1 MSNLSDN
8 KFKDQKV
15 TADGSNRAFIEARN
29 IKTLWFNT
37 GTLCNIEC
45 KNCYIESSPKND
57 SLAYLTFDE
66 VKSFID
72 EAIDKNL
79 GTNEIGF
86 TGGEPFM
93 NKDIMKMIDYSL
105 RKHLKVLVLSNAMK
119 PMLNRTKELIKL
131 NHSNLTIRVSIDHYE
146 KEKHEEIRGKNT
158 YDVMLQGLKWLN
170 ENNFITLTYGLKR
183 TGLETS
189 NFLDHLKF
197 PSIFILKQLVILLPF
212 FGLVYLLINKFKLKL
227 NLKDKKLLFLV
238 FINLLPILLMLL
250 TSMITGSRIRT
261 MWMTPFYL
269 FFGVFAVYLFKNQI
283 NLKKLNSFLYGFVF
297 LVLLSPI
304 LYSYI
309 SVKQTNKRTD
319 YFGKEIAD
327 LVERRWNKNFSNEIM
342 YVVGDEWFAGN
353 LSYHLPSRPKWFL
366 ELKDKVNSLD
376 PNGGIIYVGNPE
388 VLKKIC
394 PGDFG
399 QMDKHGYCMIGS
411 R

>member
-1 MSNLSDN
+1 MSNLLDN

-57 SLAYLTFDE
+57 SLAYLTFEE

-105 RKHLKVLVLSNAMK
+105 RKRLKVLVLSNAMK

-170 ENNFITLTYGLKR
+170 ENNFNYTLATRLLWNEKEEDLRKNFGTFIKNNNLKLDTYSPKELVTFAEMDEKIDTPEITTSCWDILNKDPNDIMCSWSRMVVRKKNSKNPSVIACTLLPYADEFDLGETLT
-183 TGLETS
+183 
-189 NFLDHLKF
+189 
-197 PSIFILKQLVILLPF
+197 
-212 FGLVYLLINKFKLKL
+212 
-227 NLKDKKLLFLV
+227 
-238 FINLLPILLMLL
+238 
-250 TSMITGSRIRT
+250 
-261 MWMTPFYL
+261 
-269 FFGVFAVYLFKNQI
+269 
-283 NLKKLNSFLYGFVF
+283 
-297 LVLLSPI
+297 
-304 LYSYI
+304 
-309 SVKQTNKRTD
+309 
-319 YFGKEIAD
+319 
-327 LVERRWNKNFSNEIM
+327 
-342 YVVGDEWFAGN
+342 
-353 LSYHLPSRPKWFL
+353 
-366 ELKDKVNSLD
+366 NSLQKIYL
-376 PNGGIIYVGNPE
+376 NHKHCSKFCVLGGSS
-388 VLKKIC
+388 C
-394 PGDFG
+394 
-399 QMDKHGYCMIGS
+399 S
-411 R
+411 

>member
-1 MSNLSDN
+1 MSNLLDN

-57 SLAYLTFDE
+57 SLVYLTFEE

-105 RKHLKVLVLSNAMK
+105 RKRLKVLVLSNAMK

-170 ENNFITLTYGLKR
+170 ENNFNYTLATRLLWNEKEEDLRKNFETFIKNNNLRLDTNSPKDLVTFAEMDEKIDTPEITTSCWDILNKDPNDIMCSWSRMVVRKKNSKNPSVIACTLLPYADEFNLGETLT
-183 TGLETS
+183 
-189 NFLDHLKF
+189 
-197 PSIFILKQLVILLPF
+197 
-212 FGLVYLLINKFKLKL
+212 
-227 NLKDKKLLFLV
+227 
-238 FINLLPILLMLL
+238 
-250 TSMITGSRIRT
+250 
-261 MWMTPFYL
+261 
-269 FFGVFAVYLFKNQI
+269 
-283 NLKKLNSFLYGFVF
+283 
-297 LVLLSPI
+297 
-304 LYSYI
+304 
-309 SVKQTNKRTD
+309 
-319 YFGKEIAD
+319 
-327 LVERRWNKNFSNEIM
+327 
-342 YVVGDEWFAGN
+342 
-353 LSYHLPSRPKWFL
+353 
-366 ELKDKVNSLD
+366 NSLQKIYL
-376 PNGGIIYVGNPE
+376 NHKHCSKFCVLGGSS
-388 VLKKIC
+388 C
-394 PGDFG
+394 
-399 QMDKHGYCMIGS
+399 S
-411 R
+411 

>member
-45 KNCYIESSPKND
+45 RNCYIESSPKND
-57 SLAYLTFDE
+57 SLAYLTFEE

-105 RKHLKVLVLSNAMK
+105 RKRLKVLVLSNAMK

-158 YDVMLQGLKWLN
+158 YDVMMQGLKWLN
-170 ENNFITLTYGLKR
+170 ENNFNYTLATRLLWNEKEEDLRKNFGTFIKNNNLRLDTYSPKELVTFAEMDEKIDTPEITTSCWDILNKDPNDVMCSWSRMVVRKKNSKNPSVIACTLLPYADEFDLGETLT
-183 TGLETS
+183 
-189 NFLDHLKF
+189 
-197 PSIFILKQLVILLPF
+197 
-212 FGLVYLLINKFKLKL
+212 
-227 NLKDKKLLFLV
+227 
-238 FINLLPILLMLL
+238 
-250 TSMITGSRIRT
+250 
-261 MWMTPFYL
+261 
-269 FFGVFAVYLFKNQI
+269 
-283 NLKKLNSFLYGFVF
+283 
-297 LVLLSPI
+297 
-304 LYSYI
+304 
-309 SVKQTNKRTD
+309 
-319 YFGKEIAD
+319 
-327 LVERRWNKNFSNEIM
+327 
-342 YVVGDEWFAGN
+342 
-353 LSYHLPSRPKWFL
+353 
-366 ELKDKVNSLD
+366 NSLQKIYL
-376 PNGGIIYVGNPE
+376 NHKHCSKFCVLGGSS
-388 VLKKIC
+388 C
-394 PGDFG
+394 
-399 QMDKHGYCMIGS
+399 S
-411 R
+411 

>member
-1 MSNLSDN
+1 VSNLSDN

-105 RKHLKVLVLSNAMK
+105 RKRLKVLVLSNAMK

-131 NHSNLTIRVSIDHYE
+131 NHPNLIVRVSIDHYE

-170 ENNFITLTYGLKR
+170 ENNFNYTLATRLLWNEKEEDLRKNFGTFIKNNNLRLDTNSPKELVTFAEMDEKIDTPEITTSCWDILNKDPNDVMCSWSRMVVRKKNSKNPSVIACTLLPYADEFDLGETLT
-183 TGLETS
+183 
-189 NFLDHLKF
+189 
-197 PSIFILKQLVILLPF
+197 
-212 FGLVYLLINKFKLKL
+212 
-227 NLKDKKLLFLV
+227 
-238 FINLLPILLMLL
+238 
-250 TSMITGSRIRT
+250 
-261 MWMTPFYL
+261 
-269 FFGVFAVYLFKNQI
+269 
-283 NLKKLNSFLYGFVF
+283 
-297 LVLLSPI
+297 
-304 LYSYI
+304 
-309 SVKQTNKRTD
+309 
-319 YFGKEIAD
+319 
-327 LVERRWNKNFSNEIM
+327 
-342 YVVGDEWFAGN
+342 
-353 LSYHLPSRPKWFL
+353 
-366 ELKDKVNSLD
+366 NSLQKIYL
-376 PNGGIIYVGNPE
+376 NHKHCSKFCVLGGSS
-388 VLKKIC
+388 C
-394 PGDFG
+394 
-399 QMDKHGYCMIGS
+399 S
-411 R
+411 

>member
-1 MSNLSDN
+1 VSNLLDN

-57 SLAYLTFDE
+57 SLAYLTFEE

-93 NKDIMKMIDYSL
+93 NKYIMKMIDYSL
-105 RKHLKVLVLSNAMK
+105 RKRLKVLVLSNAMK

-170 ENNFITLTYGLKR
+170 ENNFNYTLATRLLWNEKEEDLRKNFGTFIKNNNLRLDTNSPKELVTFAEMDEKIDTPEITTSCWDILNKDPNDVMCSWSRMVVRKKNSKNPSVIACTLLPYADEFDLGETLT
-183 TGLETS
+183 
-189 NFLDHLKF
+189 
-197 PSIFILKQLVILLPF
+197 
-212 FGLVYLLINKFKLKL
+212 
-227 NLKDKKLLFLV
+227 
-238 FINLLPILLMLL
+238 
-250 TSMITGSRIRT
+250 
-261 MWMTPFYL
+261 
-269 FFGVFAVYLFKNQI
+269 
-283 NLKKLNSFLYGFVF
+283 
-297 LVLLSPI
+297 
-304 LYSYI
+304 
-309 SVKQTNKRTD
+309 
-319 YFGKEIAD
+319 
-327 LVERRWNKNFSNEIM
+327 
-342 YVVGDEWFAGN
+342 
-353 LSYHLPSRPKWFL
+353 
-366 ELKDKVNSLD
+366 NSLQKIYL
-376 PNGGIIYVGNPE
+376 NHKHCSKFCVLGGSS
-388 VLKKIC
+388 C
-394 PGDFG
+394 
-399 QMDKHGYCMIGS
+399 S
-411 R
+411 